1 MSLALVGGAVTIRLR
16 RPPIPRQFGMDGDVR
31 PRQSAVMNNDANKT
45 VVTEFIDGL
54 FSRGD
59 LGAVETYLAED
70 FVNHD
75 PPLGTTADRDGMR
88 SAAALFRAAFPD
100 WHSDLHLLIAEG
112 DLVAEY
118 FTARGTHD
126 GEIMGVGATGREV
139 RLRGI
144 NIFRVRDGRITE
156 RWGRLDDL
164 GFLQQLGVLPTPGG

>member
-1 MSLALVGGAVTIRLR
+1 
-16 RPPIPRQFGMDGDVR
+16 MDGAGMLLH
-31 PRQSAVMNNDANKT
+31 SAVMDNDENKT
-45 VVTEFIDGL
+45 VVTEFIEGL

-59 LGAVETYLAED
+59 LSAVDTYLAED

-75 PPLGTTADRDGMR
+75 PPLGAPADREGMR
-88 SAAALFRAAFPD
+88 SAAALFRTAFPD
-100 WHSDLHLLIAEG
+100 WHSDLHVLIAEG
-112 DLVAEY
+112 DLVAEH
-118 FTARGTHD
+118 FTARGTHH